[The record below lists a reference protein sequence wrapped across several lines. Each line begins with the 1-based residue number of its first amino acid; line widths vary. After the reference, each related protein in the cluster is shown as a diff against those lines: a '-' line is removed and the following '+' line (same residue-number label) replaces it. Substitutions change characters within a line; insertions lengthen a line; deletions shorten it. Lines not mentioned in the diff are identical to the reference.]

1 LLHAY
6 LLRPLEKQQQ
16 STGISMTSLAGLIH
30 MQLWHYASVATAPH
44 VAFTHQ
50 PDCLLFLSPETLIH
64 TPEKRQLLQSNY
76 LGLRQ
81 RFNVEAPQAARWN
94 AGFATAA
101 SGPAEL
107 RDRTAFTGP
116 SPPSAAFGV
125 NPMGGFAEWKD
136 TARYDAT
143 LPRYSAV
150 GRASQ
155 ANTWAADLSAGT
167 KIIPDLQSGTKIH
180 PTVPLTFPVFGFGG
194 TLLPTPTYRAV
205 VNPAE
210 GVLGAPA
217 PAPAPKEGAEGAKA
231 GGPAPKKAGRR

>member
-1 LLHAY
+1 MPLLTSLSAFVFLSTETLLHT
-6 LLRPLEKQQQ
+6 
-16 STGISMTSLAGLIH
+16 TG
-30 MQLWHYASVATAPH
+30 
-44 VAFTHQ
+44 
-50 PDCLLFLSPETLIH
+50 
-64 TPEKRQLLQSNY
+64 KRELLQSNY
-76 LGLRQ
+76 LGYRQ
-81 RFNVEAPQAARWN
+81 RFNVEAPQASRWN
-94 AGFATAA
+94 AGFAVGA

-107 RDRTAFTGP
+107 RDRTQFT
-116 SPPSAAFGV
+116 SQTPPSAAFGV

-167 KIIPDLQSGTKIH
+167 KIIPDLQSSAKIH

-194 TLLPTPTYRAV
+194 TVLPTPTYRAV

-217 PAPAPKEGAEGAKA
+217 PAPAPKEGGD